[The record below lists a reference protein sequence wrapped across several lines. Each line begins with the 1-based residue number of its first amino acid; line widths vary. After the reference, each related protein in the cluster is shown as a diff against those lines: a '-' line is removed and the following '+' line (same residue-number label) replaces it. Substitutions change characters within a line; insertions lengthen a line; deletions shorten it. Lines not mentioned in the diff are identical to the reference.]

1 MIGAS
6 VTPHPDPGLWR
17 RSTALHG
24 LFRWLLIMA
33 LIAAVGVVA
42 AEPSRAQAAPDPCA
56 GMPRAAF
63 DDVSDGSVHARGIDC
78 LVWHRLTLGRTTFR
92 YGATAALQRGQLA
105 TLLDRA
111 ITLVDAPLRDPVT
124 RRFVDTNGVH
134 GQAIERLAHAGIVQ
148 GVTATLFAPESPL
161 YRDQLAAMVVR
172 AHERLDG
179 SLPSPAPHPF
189 TDIDGN
195 LHATQIGQAVALGLV
210 VGTTSTTY
218 APRQPVSRAEVATVF
233 ARWLKRLA
241 ADGVATGLPAAGY
254 AARIEPLPA
263 DLRRLVE
270 ATTWRAGC
278 PVGPSDLRSLSLVH
292 TDLGGRQRW
301 GRLIVHR
308 SVANDVAT
316 AFGRLHRDGFRIAR
330 IVPIERYRGD
340 DDASMAANNTS
351 AFNCRRVTG
360 STSWSEHSYGRAIDI
375 NPVQNPYVRGS
386 TVLPSAGRAYLD
398 RSNIRPGMLA
408 RGHGVEAFTA
418 LGWGWGGDWNTL
430 KDYQHVS
437 STGR

>member
-1 MIGAS
+1 
-6 VTPHPDPGLWR
+6 VVV
-17 RSTALHG
+17 ALV
-24 LFRWLLIMA
+24 
-33 LIAAVGVVA
+33 AATVGVVGEA
-42 AEPSRAQAAPDPCA
+42 HGAHAAPDPCA

-63 DDVSDGSVHARGIDC
+63 DDVSDSNVHARGIDC

-92 YGATAALQRGQLA
+92 YGATSALERGQLA
-105 TLLDRA
+105 TLLDRT
-111 ITLVDAPLRDPVT
+111 ITLVDGPLPDPTT
-124 RRFVDTNGVH
+124 RRFADTGGVH
-134 GQAIERLAHAGIVQ
+134 GPAVERLAHAGIVR
-148 GVTATLFAPESPL
+148 GVTASRFAPDTPL
-161 YRDQLAAMVVR
+161 YRDQLAAVLVR
-172 AHERLDG
+172 AHEQLTG
-179 SLPSPAPHPF
+179 SLPTAATHRF
-189 TDIDGN
+189 TDVDGN

-210 VGTTSTTY
+210 VGTTPTTY

-233 ARWLKRLA
+233 ARWLARLA
-241 ADGVATGLPAAGY
+241 AEDVATGLPAAGY

-270 ATTWRAGC
+270 ATTWRPGC
-278 PVGPSDLRSLSLVH
+278 PVGTSDLRSLSLVH
-292 TDLGGRQRW
+292 TDLAGRQRW

-308 SVANDVAT
+308 SVANDVSS
-316 AFGRLHRDGFRIAR
+316 AFGRLHRDGFRVAR

-398 RSNIRPGMLA
+398 RGNIRPGMLA
-408 RGHGVEAFTA
+408 RGHGVEAFTSM
-418 LGWGWGGDWNTL
+418 GWGWGGDWNTL